1 MEFVIP
7 GCKPEPS
14 LRVNSRMVHLTYAAL
29 YDGELTFASS
39 LVAAKGWAAARQ
51 GLREYTIANELH
63 SAPAD
68 PQRAHHF
75 HFYIKFGKKVD
86 IRDRLHTTIFDLR
99 GQNGRTLHPEIQSVL
114 NTPADRERVINYDM
128 KDGKYIAELETPL
141 VNDARRDRA
150 EAEAAADD
158 DEDGGEG
165 ERAEEKETV
174 RTRSP
179 ACPPAACPP
188 ACVRTH
194 TCVLDSRSRCQTA
207 SSTGTRRAR
216 CRRAT
221 TTRSLKRTSR

>member
-7 GCKPEPS
+7 GCRPEPTK
-14 LRVNSRMVHLTYAAL
+14 RANGRTFHLTYAAL
-29 YDGELTFASS
+29 FRNELNFEFV
-39 LVAAKGWAAARQ
+39 LDAAKEWATTRQ
-51 GLREYTIANELH
+51 GLREYVIGREHH
-63 SAPAD
+63 SEPAD
-68 PQRAHHF
+68 PARYEHF
-75 HFYIKFGKKVD
+75 HAYLKFGKKLD
-86 IRDRLHTTIFDLR
+86 IADRFHSTIFDLR
-99 GQNGRTLHPEIQSVL
+99 GRNGRVLHPEIQTVL